1 MPKSFLYPGSLGEE
15 PKSFLYPGSLGEDA
29 PNLSRG
35 SGECPTYQEVVGNVF
50 LCDFVFSTFL
60 DMCYN
65 LHASHAAPCPGQQ
78 HIMQS
83 CPTYQMCVCDFV
95 FFNFLDLCYKP
106 CPGQQQSMQSFSPHA
121 VRGGS
126 KLLLQTCVCVFVF
139 LLLLVTFLDIL
150 ALLFQSVCHSLLCD

>member
-35 SGECPTYQEVVGNVF
+35 SWECPTYQEVVGNVF

-83 CPTYQMCVCDFV
+83 CPTNVCVILYFSTSLTCATSHALDSNHAAMQSCSSFSFKLVCVC
-95 FFNFLDLCYKP
+95 LCF
-106 CPGQQQSMQSFSPHA
+106 CFCLS
-121 VRGGS
+121 
-126 KLLLQTCVCVFVF
+126 
-139 LLLLVTFLDIL
+139 
-150 ALLFQSVCHSLLCD
+150 HSLTY

>member
-35 SGECPTYQEVVGNVF
+35 SWECPTYQEVVGNVF

-83 CPTYQMCVCDFV
+83 CPTYQEVVGNVCVCVILYFSTSLTCATSHA
-95 FFNFLDLCYKP
+95 LDSN
-106 CPGQQQSMQSFSPHA
+106 QSCMQLHA
-121 VRGGS
+121 VMQQ
-126 KLLLQTCVCVFVF
+126 LLLQTCVCVCLCFCF
-139 LLLLVTFLDIL
+139 CL
-150 ALLFQSVCHSLLCD
+150 SHSLTY